1 MLNRL
6 GGGDMTTIH
15 DVAAM
20 ADVSPTTISRYLNNR
35 IDLPKETTKRIDQ
48 AILALDYRPNLIAK
62 RLSLGRTE
70 TIGLVT
76 PEFGNPFFAGL
87 AAAVEDEAEKHG
99 YSVLMSSTQGLRD
112 RELKALL
119 RLKDRHVDGLI
130 MMTSQP
136 DDGSLKDMV
145 NRHSNVVIIDED
157 VPGIH
162 APRLFV
168 ENEVGARLATDH
180 LIKMGHRRIAHIG
193 GPVGLLS
200 GQERAHG
207 FRTAM
212 DEAGLVPDQNLI
224 IAGDYTPEFGAQAM
238 EQILAGP
245 VRPTA
250 IFAGSDAL
258 ILGILRVLRAHCLSV
273 PEDMSLVGF
282 DDSPFSEFMAPP
294 LTTIR
299 QPIEAMGRAGFKA
312 LFGLFTQ
319 QAHEPVRRFPVT
331 LIERQS
337 VRKIDV

>member
-1 MLNRL
+1 
-6 GGGDMTTIH
+6 MTTIH
-15 DVAAM
+15 DVAAL

-35 IDLPKETTKRIDQ
+35 IDLPKETTRRIDQ

-99 YSVLMSSTQGLRD
+99 YSVLMSSTQGLRG
-112 RELKALL
+112 RELKALQ

-157 VPGIH
+157 IPGIH

-168 ENEVGARLATDH
+168 ENEVGARLATEH
-180 LIKMGHRRIAHIG
+180 LIKMGHRQIAHIG

-200 GQERAHG
+200 GQERAQG
-207 FRTAM
+207 FKNAM
-212 DEAGLVPDQNLI
+212 KQAGLDPDPRLI
-224 IAGDYTPEFGAQAM
+224 ISGDYTPEFGAQAM

-245 VRPTA
+245 IRPTA

-258 ILGILRVLRAHCLSV
+258 ILGIVRVLRSHSLSV
-273 PEDMSLVGF
+273 PGDISLVGF

-299 QPIEAMGRAGFKA
+299 QPIDAMGRVGFQT
-312 LFGLFTQ
+312 LFGLLNAQ
-319 QAHEPVRRFPVT
+319 QNESSSRFPVT

>member
-1 MLNRL
+1 
-6 GGGDMTTIH
+6 MTTIH
-15 DVAAM
+15 DVAAL
-20 ADVSPTTISRYLNNR
+20 ADVSPTTVSRYLNNR
-35 IDLPKETTKRIDQ
+35 IDLPKETSKRIDQ

-99 YSVLMSSTQGLRD
+99 YSVMMSSTQGQRN
-112 RELKALL
+112 RELKALQ

-136 DDGSLKDMV
+136 DDGVLKDMV

-157 VPGIH
+157 IPGIH

-168 ENEVGARLATDH
+168 ENEVGARLATEY
-180 LIKMGHRRIAHIG
+180 LIRMGHRLIAHIG
-193 GPVGLLS
+193 GPTGLLS
-200 GQERAHG
+200 GHERAQG
-207 FRTAM
+207 FLRSM
-212 DEAGLVPDQNLI
+212 RDAGLEPDPALI
-224 IAGDYTPEFGAQAM
+224 ISGDYTPEFGAEAM

-245 VRPTA
+245 SRPTA

-258 ILGILRVLRAHCLSV
+258 ILGIIRVLRSHSIAV
-273 PEDMSLVGF
+273 PDDLSLVGF

-299 QPIEAMGRAGFKA
+299 QPIEEIGRAGFQA
-312 LFGLFTQ
+312 LYGLFTQ